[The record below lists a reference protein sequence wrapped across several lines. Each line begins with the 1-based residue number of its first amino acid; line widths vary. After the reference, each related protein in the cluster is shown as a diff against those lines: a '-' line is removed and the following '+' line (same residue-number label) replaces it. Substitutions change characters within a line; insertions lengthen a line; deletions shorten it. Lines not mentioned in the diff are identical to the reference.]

1 MYVINNYFHIISSGW
16 NFYSH
21 KTWLGI
27 AEGGVGGAL
36 KSVATNTAITTT
48 AGIGFAVGRIFLT
61 ATAHSKGWDFTSP
74 EVWNSVFQGFNKGT
88 NIVGS
93 VNGLKLFYTG
103 LHIKPRQGAS
113 VGSSMGFVV
122 GSLWPGGTVST
133 HCEEDPAKCV
143 LGILDTV
150 MNAADLPMF
159 LRGAGKFFVKN
170 GGKLGTHGSNLGSS
184 WANTASSHGNFKKLA
199 VFLKNKDNLKL
210 IMSLMSKTSKLSAGV
225 IIPSVAAYLHAA
237 AASDS
242 WAPDMASSNTYYS
255 MVTGMMTAGQ
265 LSSLVRAQQKNYRR
279 NKIMKQEANQE
290 SITEVPFILKELQE
304 IPLAKNM
311 KVVENF
317 EQNIDGL
324 NVASQSKR
332 SKIKKGHLPNSVV
345 SVAVLRNGAI
355 VAAISTNNAPGLV
368 YYINPKGT
376 KIKNLLDNNSEIG
389 GRPVVASSDLQ
400 QNQQIIEAVNDKQ
413 RSIREANTQTFH
425 ESVQAPLT
433 DVLLQGS
440 DIRFVIYRTQE
451 AVEQI
456 SKAMA
461 NKGYIG
467 QDTFHRKINGYFVK
481 PLTNRK
487 IQIQKEISDIEDL
500 VSMGNKTHPSEI
512 LKIVRRLEEAWGI
525 KIDPEPGKRLNTL
538 TGKKA
543 SLQTEYDRLHE
554 YTNKLLKN
562 KVNTDQ
568 FWAERFKDFPKKLT
582 LWDVANCGERHA
594 VTAMPRLGI
603 HFYKHLYR
611 QIILCF
617 LLRYFILFY
626 ITFIFKNLS
635 CKKSCYV
642 C

>member
-1 MYVINNYFHIISSGW
+1 
-16 NFYSH
+16 
-21 KTWLGI
+21 
-27 AEGGVGGAL
+27 
-36 KSVATNTAITTT
+36 
-48 AGIGFAVGRIFLT
+48 
-61 ATAHSKGWDFTSP
+61 
-74 EVWNSVFQGFNKGT
+74 
-88 NIVGS
+88 
-93 VNGLKLFYTG
+93 
-103 LHIKPRQGAS
+103 
-113 VGSSMGFVV
+113 
-122 GSLWPGGTVST
+122 
-133 HCEEDPAKCV
+133 
-143 LGILDTV
+143 
-150 MNAADLPMF
+150 
-159 LRGAGKFFVKN
+159 
-170 GGKLGTHGSNLGSS
+170 
-184 WANTASSHGNFKKLA
+184 
-199 VFLKNKDNLKL
+199 
-210 IMSLMSKTSKLSAGV
+210 
-225 IIPSVAAYLHAA
+225 
-237 AASDS
+237 
-242 WAPDMASSNTYYS
+242 
-255 MVTGMMTAGQ
+255 
-265 LSSLVRAQQKNYRR
+265 
-279 NKIMKQEANQE
+279 
-290 SITEVPFILKELQE
+290 
-304 IPLAKNM
+304 M

-368 YYINPKGT
+368 YYNNPKGT

-635 CKKSCYV
+635 CKKSCYL